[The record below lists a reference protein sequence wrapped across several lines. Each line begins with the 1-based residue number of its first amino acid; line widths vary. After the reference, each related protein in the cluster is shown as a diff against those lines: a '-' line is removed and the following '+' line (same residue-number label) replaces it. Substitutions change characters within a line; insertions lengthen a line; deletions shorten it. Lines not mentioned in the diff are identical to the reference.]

1 MAKSKEGGSMSRL
14 IILFATFVA
23 ILTSVSGQQKSKPT
37 QTPQPAKVAASAEP
51 ALPRGNDLK
60 EGASQSEK
68 AAKVFG
74 EIMST
79 PDKGIPGDLLNKAEC
94 VAVFP
99 SVIKAGFIVGGKA
112 GRGVAS
118 CRTSAGW
125 SAPAFL
131 EIKGGSFGL
140 QVGGQATDVV
150 LLFMN
155 TSGLKKLVGNK
166 IELGADASIAAG
178 PVGREAAAST
188 DASMSAEI
196 LSYSRSKGLFA
207 GISLKGS
214 VVSAEK
220 SDMEGTYGKGVTAL
234 QVLEVNNTRAPAE
247 VQVFPNKLREY
258 STRTA

>member
-1 MAKSKEGGSMSRL
+1 MNRIAFLVVMV
-14 IILFATFVA
+14 IA
-23 ILTSVSGQQKSKPT
+23 ILAVADAQTKPKPKPGT
-37 QTPQPAKVAASAEP
+37 ATATPVGAEAP
-51 ALPRGNDLK
+51 LPRGSDMK
-60 EGASQSEK
+60 EGASQAEK

-74 EIMST
+74 EIMAT
-79 PDKGIPGDLLNKAEC
+79 PDKGIPTDLLNKAEC

-99 SVIKAGFIVGGKA
+99 GVVKAGFIVGGKA

-118 CRTSAGW
+118 CRTPSGW

-131 EIKGGSFGL
+131 EIKGGSVGL
-140 QVGGQATDVV
+140 QVGGSSTELV

-155 TSGLKKLVGNK
+155 TNGLKKLVSNK
-166 IELGADASIAAG
+166 VELGADASIAAG

-220 SDMEGTYGKGVTAL
+220 SDMEDTYGKGVTAM
-234 QVLEVNNTRAPAE
+234 QVLEASNSRAPGE
-247 VQVFPNKLREY
+247 VQVFANKLGEF
-258 STRTA
+258 SSRTAKA

>member
-1 MAKSKEGGSMSRL
+1 MSRL
-14 IILFATFVA
+14 IVLFVTTFA
-23 ILTSVSGQQKSKPT
+23 L
-37 QTPQPAKVAASAEP
+37 VAAATGRTKPELKSSQQTATGTQASAAAP
-51 ALPRGNDLK
+51 LPRGKDLK
-60 EGASQSEK
+60 EGTEQAQK

-74 EIMST
+74 EIMGT
-79 PDKGIPGDLLNKAEC
+79 PDKGIPSDLLNKAEC

-99 SVIKAGFIVGGKA
+99 SVVKVGFIVGGKA

-118 CRTSAGW
+118 CRTPSGW

-155 TSGLKKLVGNK
+155 TNGLKKLVNNK
-166 IELGADASIAAG
+166 VELGADASIAAG

-196 LSYSRSKGLFA
+196 LSYSRSKGVFA

-214 VVSAEK
+214 VISPEK
-220 SDMEGTYGKGVTAL
+220 SDMEDTYGKAVTVL
-234 QVLEVNNTRAPAE
+234 QVLAAGNSRAPAE
-247 VQVFPNKLREY
+247 VQGFAQRLGEY
-258 STRTA
+258 STRTG

>member
-1 MAKSKEGGSMSRL
+1 MNRL
-14 IILFATFVA
+14 IVLFVTMVAVIAT
-23 ILTSVSGQQKSKPT
+23 VSGQKKPKPKP
-37 QTPQPAKVAASAEP
+37 TPQPAAAATAEAP
-51 ALPRGNDLK
+51 LPRGNDLK
-60 EGASQSEK
+60 DGTEQAQK

-74 EIMST
+74 EIMGT
-79 PDKGIPGDLLNKAEC
+79 PDKGIPTDLLNKAEC

-99 SVIKAGFIVGGKA
+99 TVVKVGFIVGGKA

-118 CRTSAGW
+118 CRTPSGW

-140 QVGGQATDVV
+140 QIGGQATDVV

-155 TSGLKKLVGNK
+155 TNGLKKLVNNK
-166 IELGADASIAAG
+166 VELGADASIAAG

-214 VVSAEK
+214 VISAEK

-234 QVLEVNNTRAPAE
+234 QVLAAGNSRAPSE
-247 VQVFPNKLREY
+247 VQVFGTKLGEF

>member
-1 MAKSKEGGSMSRL
+1 MVA
-14 IILFATFVA
+14 LFA
-23 ILTSVSGQQKSKPT
+23 SVSGQKTKQKP
-37 QTPQPAKVAASAEP
+37 PAPASTAADAQ
-51 ALPRGNDLK
+51 LPRGKDLTK
-60 EGASQSEK
+60 GTEQAQKAS
-68 AAKVFG
+68 KVFS
-74 EIMST
+74 EIMGT
-79 PDKGIPGDLLNKAEC
+79 PDKGIPNDLLNKAEC

-99 SVIKAGFIVGGKA
+99 TVVKAGFIVGGKA

-118 CRTSAGW
+118 CRTASGW

-140 QVGGQATDVV
+140 QAGAQSTDVV

-155 TSGLKKLVGNK
+155 TNGLKKLVNSK
-166 IELGADASIAAG
+166 VELGADASIAAG

-220 SDMEGTYGKGVTAL
+220 SDMEDTYGKGVTAL
-234 QVLEVNNTRAPAE
+234 QVLGVGNSAAPTE
-247 VQVFPNKLREY
+247 VQVFANKLGEY
-258 STRTA
+258 SKRTA

>member
-1 MAKSKEGGSMSRL
+1 MNRL
-14 IILFATFVA
+14 IILFVTMSLVLVTAT
-23 ILTSVSGQQKSKPT
+23 GQKKP
-37 QTPQPAKVAASAEP
+37 QPKPSPQPAASTTAEAP
-51 ALPRGNDLK
+51 LPRGNDLK
-60 EGASQSEK
+60 NGTEQAQK

-74 EIMST
+74 EIMGT
-79 PDKGIPGDLLNKAEC
+79 PDKGIPTDLLNKAEC

-99 SVIKAGFIVGGKA
+99 TVVKVGFIVGGKA

-118 CRTSAGW
+118 CRTPSGW

-140 QVGGQATDVV
+140 QIGGQATDVV

-155 TSGLKKLVGNK
+155 TNGLKKLVNNK
-166 IELGADASIAAG
+166 VELGADASIAAG

-220 SDMEGTYGKGVTAL
+220 SDMEGTYGKSVTAL
-234 QVLEVNNTRAPAE
+234 QVLAAGNSRAPAE
-247 VQVFPNKLREY
+247 VQVFANKLSEF
-258 STRTA
+258 STRRA

>member
-1 MAKSKEGGSMSRL
+1 MSL
-14 IILFATFVA
+14 GLVTAT
-23 ILTSVSGQQKSKPT
+23 GQKKP
-37 QTPQPAKVAASAEP
+37 QPKPSPQPAASTTAEAP
-51 ALPRGNDLK
+51 LPRGNDLK
-60 EGASQSEK
+60 NGTEQAQK

-79 PDKGIPGDLLNKAEC
+79 PDKGIPTDLLNKAEC

-99 SVIKAGFIVGGKA
+99 TVVKVGFIVGGKA

-118 CRTSAGW
+118 CRTPSGW

-140 QVGGQATDVV
+140 QIGGQATDVV

-155 TSGLKKLVGNK
+155 TNGLKKLVNNK
-166 IELGADASIAAG
+166 VELGADASIAAG

-220 SDMEGTYGKGVTAL
+220 SDMEGTYGKSVTAL
-234 QVLEVNNTRAPAE
+234 QVLAAGNSRAPAE
-247 VQVFPNKLREY
+247 VQVFANKLSEF

>member
-1 MAKSKEGGSMSRL
+1 MSRL
-14 IILFATFVA
+14 IVLFVILVA
-23 ILTSVSGQQKSKPT
+23 IFAAANGQRKPKPAT
-37 QTPQPAKVAASAEP
+37 QTAPASAPEP
-51 ALPRGNDLK
+51 PLPRGNDMK
-60 EGASQSEK
+60 EGTSQAQK

-74 EIMST
+74 EIMGT
-79 PDKGIPGDLLNKAEC
+79 PDKGIPADLLNKAEC

-99 SVIKAGFIVGGKA
+99 TVVKAGFIVGGKA

-118 CRTSAGW
+118 CRTPSGW
-125 SAPAFL
+125 SAPAYL

-155 TSGLKKLVGNK
+155 TNGLKKLVNNK
-166 IELGADASIAAG
+166 VELGADASIAAG

-214 VVSAEK
+214 VVSADK
-220 SDMEGTYGKGVTAL
+220 SDMEDTYGKTVTAL
-234 QVLEVNNTRAPAE
+234 QVLAAGNSRAPAE
-247 VQVFPNKLREY
+247 VQVFANKLGEY
-258 STRTA
+258 STRKATG

>member
-1 MAKSKEGGSMSRL
+1 MSRI
-14 IILFATFVA
+14 IILVVTMVAVLAAANGQKKGQTKPATPKG
-23 ILTSVSGQQKSKPT
+23 TT
-37 QTPQPAKVAASAEP
+37 VAAEP
-51 ALPRGNDLK
+51 PLPRGTDLK
-60 EGASQSEK
+60 EGTSQAEK

-74 EIMST
+74 EIMGT
-79 PDKGIPGDLLNKAEC
+79 PDKGIPTDLLNKAEC

-99 SVIKAGFIVGGKA
+99 TVVKAGFIVGGKA

-118 CRTSAGW
+118 CRTPSGW

-155 TSGLKKLVGNK
+155 TNGLKKLVNNK
-166 IELGADASIAAG
+166 VELGADASIAAG

-188 DASMSAEI
+188 DVSMNAEI

-214 VVSAEK
+214 VVSADK
-220 SDMEGTYGKGVTAL
+220 SDMEDTYGKGVTAV
-234 QVLEVNNTRAPAE
+234 QVLAAGNGRAPAE
-247 VQVFPNKLREY
+247 VQVFANKLGEF
-258 STRTA
+258 SSRTARA

>member
-1 MAKSKEGGSMSRL
+1 MKEGGADSK
-14 IILFATFVA
+14 
-23 ILTSVSGQQKSKPT
+23 SVGGLARSWEHQIREPSDPQQ
-37 QTPQPAKVAASAEP
+37 
-51 ALPRGNDLK
+51 G
-60 EGASQSEK
+60 
-68 AAKVFG
+68 
-74 EIMST
+74 
-79 PDKGIPGDLLNKAEC
+79 EC

-99 SVIKAGFIVGGKA
+99 NVIKAGFIVGGKA

-118 CRTSAGW
+118 CRTKTGW

-131 EIKGGSFGL
+131 EIKGGSIGL
-140 QVGGQATDVV
+140 QAGGSSTDVV

-155 TSGLKKLVGNK
+155 TEGMRKLVANK
-166 IELGADASIAAG
+166 VELGADASIAAG

-220 SDMEGTYGKGVTAL
+220 SDMEDTYGDTITAQ
-234 QVLEVNNTRAPAE
+234 QVVEASNTRAPAE
-247 VQVFPNKLREY
+247 VQGFASKLGQY
-258 STRTA
+258 SARKAM

>member
-1 MAKSKEGGSMSRL
+1 MQRL
-14 IILFATFVA
+14 IILF
-23 ILTSVSGQQKSKPT
+23 LTVVIAFASVNAQKKPKPNPS
-37 QTPQPAKVAASAEP
+37 PQAPAAAAESP
-51 ALPRGNDLK
+51 LPRGKDLK
-60 EGASQSEK
+60 EGAEQTQKS
-68 AAKVFG
+68 AKVFG
-74 EIMST
+74 EIMGT
-79 PDKGIPGDLLNKAEC
+79 PDKGIPTDLLNKAEC

-99 SVIKAGFIVGGKA
+99 TVVKAGFIVGGKA

-118 CRTSAGW
+118 CRTPSGW

-140 QVGGQATDVV
+140 QIGAEATDVV

-155 TSGLKKLVGNK
+155 TNGLKKLVNNK
-166 IELGADASIAAG
+166 VELGADASIAAG

-214 VVSAEK
+214 VISPEK
-220 SDMEGTYGKGVTAL
+220 SDMEDTYGKGIS
-234 QVLEVNNTRAPAE
+234 VLDVLAAGNRRAPAE
-247 VQVFPNKLREY
+247 VQVFPNKLGEY
-258 STRTA
+258 SKRTA

>member
-1 MAKSKEGGSMSRL
+1 MSRIVFL
-14 IILFATFVA
+14 VVMVMA
-23 ILTSVSGQQKSKPT
+23 ILAVADAQTKPKPKQGT
-37 QTPQPAKVAASAEP
+37 ATATPVGAEAP
-51 ALPRGNDLK
+51 LPRGSDMK
-60 EGASQSEK
+60 EGASQAEK

-74 EIMST
+74 EIMAT
-79 PDKGIPGDLLNKAEC
+79 PDKGIPTDLLNKAEC

-99 SVIKAGFIVGGKA
+99 GVVKAGFIVGGKA

-118 CRTSAGW
+118 CRTPTGW

-131 EIKGGSFGL
+131 EIKGGSVGL
-140 QVGGQATDVV
+140 QVGGSSTELV

-155 TSGLKKLVGNK
+155 TNGLKKLVSNK
-166 IELGADASIAAG
+166 VELGADASVAAG

-220 SDMEGTYGKGVTAL
+220 SDMEDTYGKGITAM
-234 QVLEVNNTRAPAE
+234 QVLAASNSRAPNE
-247 VQVFPNKLREY
+247 VQVFANKLGEF
-258 STRTA
+258 SSRTAKA

>member
-1 MAKSKEGGSMSRL
+1 MRRI
-14 IILFATFVA
+14 IILVVTMVAVLAAANAQKKGKTKPVTPTAT
-23 ILTSVSGQQKSKPT
+23 T
-37 QTPQPAKVAASAEP
+37 VAAEP
-51 ALPRGNDLK
+51 PLPRGSDLK
-60 EGASQSEK
+60 EGTSQAEK

-74 EIMST
+74 EIMGT
-79 PDKGIPGDLLNKAEC
+79 PDKGIPTDLLNKAEC

-99 SVIKAGFIVGGKA
+99 GVIKAGFIVGGKA

-118 CRTSAGW
+118 CRTPSGW

-131 EIKGGSFGL
+131 EIKGGSVGL
-140 QVGGQATDVV
+140 QVGGSATELV

-155 TSGLKKLVGNK
+155 TNGLKKLVNNK
-166 IELGADASIAAG
+166 VELGADASVAAG

-214 VVSAEK
+214 VVSADK
-220 SDMEGTYGKGVTAL
+220 SDMEDTYGKGVTAL
-234 QVLEVNNTRAPAE
+234 QVLAASNSRAPGE
-247 VQVFPNKLREY
+247 VQVFANKLGEF
-258 STRTA
+258 SARTAKA

>member
-1 MAKSKEGGSMSRL
+1 MA
-14 IILFATFVA
+14 
-23 ILTSVSGQQKSKPT
+23 
-37 QTPQPAKVAASAEP
+37 AEP
-51 ALPRGNDLK
+51 PLPRGTDLK
-60 EGASQSEK
+60 EGTSQAEK

-74 EIMST
+74 EIMGT
-79 PDKGIPGDLLNKAEC
+79 PDKGIPTDLLNKAEC

-99 SVIKAGFIVGGKA
+99 TVVKAGFIVGGKA

-118 CRTSAGW
+118 CRTPSGW

-155 TSGLKKLVGNK
+155 TDGLKKLVNNK
-166 IELGADASIAAG
+166 VELGADASIAAG

-188 DASMSAEI
+188 DVSMSAEI

-214 VVSAEK
+214 VVSADK
-220 SDMEGTYGKGVTAL
+220 SDMEDTYGKGVTAV
-234 QVLEVNNTRAPAE
+234 QVLAAGNGRAPAE
-247 VQVFPNKLREY
+247 VQVFANKLGEF
-258 STRTA
+258 SSRTARA

>member
-1 MAKSKEGGSMSRL
+1 MSL
-14 IILFATFVA
+14 GLVTAT
-23 ILTSVSGQQKSKPT
+23 GQKKP
-37 QTPQPAKVAASAEP
+37 QPKPSPQPAASTTAEAP
-51 ALPRGNDLK
+51 LPRGNDLK
-60 EGASQSEK
+60 NGTEQAQK

-74 EIMST
+74 EIMGT
-79 PDKGIPGDLLNKAEC
+79 PDKGIPTDLLNKAEC

-99 SVIKAGFIVGGKA
+99 TVVKVGFIVGGKA

-118 CRTSAGW
+118 CRTPSGW

-140 QVGGQATDVV
+140 QIGGQATDVV

-155 TSGLKKLVGNK
+155 TNGLKKLVNNK
-166 IELGADASIAAG
+166 VELGADASIAAG

-220 SDMEGTYGKGVTAL
+220 SDMEGTYGKSVTAL
-234 QVLEVNNTRAPAE
+234 QVLAAGNSRAPSE
-247 VQVFPNKLREY
+247 VQVFANKLGEF
-258 STRTA
+258 SKRTA

>member
-1 MAKSKEGGSMSRL
+1 MSRL
-14 IILFATFVA
+14 TILVVTIAVFFVTA
-23 ILTSVSGQQKSKPT
+23 NSQTKPKQKTPTPT
-37 QTPQPAKVAASAEP
+37 QTTAETS
-51 ALPRGNDLK
+51 LPHGTDLK
-60 EGASQSEK
+60 EGTSQAEK
-68 AAKVFG
+68 AAKVFS

-79 PDKGIPGDLLNKAEC
+79 PDKGIPSDLLNKAEC
-94 VAVFP
+94 IAVFP
-99 SVIKAGFIVGGKA
+99 SVIKAGFIVGAKA

-118 CRTSAGW
+118 CRTSSGW

-131 EIKGGSFGL
+131 EIKGGSVGL
-140 QVGGQATDVV
+140 QAGGQSTDVV

-155 TSGLKKLVGNK
+155 TNGLKKLVK
-166 IELGADASIAAG
+166 DKVELGADASIAAG

-234 QVLEVNNTRAPAE
+234 QVLAVPATGAPSE
-247 VQVFPNKLREY
+247 VQVFPQKLSEF
-258 STRTA
+258 SKRTA

>member
-1 MAKSKEGGSMSRL
+1 M
-14 IILFATFVA
+14 VA
-23 ILTSVSGQQKSKPT
+23 IVATVTGQKKPK
-37 QTPQPAKVAASAEP
+37 PKPSPAAAATAEAP
-51 ALPRGNDLK
+51 LPRGNDLK
-60 EGASQSEK
+60 DGASQTEK
-68 AAKVFG
+68 GAKVFG
-74 EIMST
+74 EIMGV
-79 PDKGIPGDLLNKAEC
+79 PDKGIPTDLLEKAEC
-94 VAVFP
+94 IAVFP
-99 SVIKAGFIVGGKA
+99 TVVKVGFIVGGKA

-118 CRTSAGW
+118 CRTPSGW

-131 EIKGGSFGL
+131 EMKGGSFGL
-140 QVGGQATDVV
+140 QIGGQATDVV

-155 TSGLKKLVGNK
+155 TNGLNKLVNNK
-166 IELGADASIAAG
+166 VELGADASIAAG

-234 QVLEVNNTRAPAE
+234 QVLAAGNKRAPAE
-247 VQVFPNKLREY
+247 VQSFANKLGEY
-258 STRTA
+258 SKRTA